1 MSKYVKIAQP
11 MPTPSLTNQENLQHL
26 DLRPMIAATQTEV
39 QYVFYDETRSPFFNL
54 HMRHEL
60 SPRFARVQ
68 IRVPLLVVIT
78 TVHSSGI

>member
-1 MSKYVKIAQP
+1 MSKYVKTAQP

-60 SPRFARVQ
+60 SPRSNSSASSCCHNNGTF
-68 IRVPLLVVIT
+68 IRDIGV
-78 TVHSSGI
+78 